1 MSEKKKHSSSPLSGA
16 IQAAIVI
23 GGISFILQLLKRDEP
38 LYHIIPN
45 ILLFT
50 PLHVYCPRLWR
61 DPFKYLPEEREHGKI
76 PEIQAADYTY
86 DKLREVTEN
95 FRVPAVI
102 RGIFKD
108 SDAVKMWHKNGYL
121 QSKLGEHEIAV
132 MRKGNPYEQDD
143 RFMGPFK
150 DAWTELLKN
159 SKSTITLFFP
169 VLSRFQYD
177 TTAIANTKRLQAAVE
192 NLIREDLKVNSTI
205 WDGFSMPEKH
215 SNFHAMQLV
224 MGRGAPVGQ
233 NYTGLAWHCE
243 PGSNWF
249 AQVHGSKNWYFLA
262 PEDSPLLLPT
272 RESVNSIA
280 TSDMYKME
288 ELHHRLPIRHVK
300 LEAGDLL
307 FNPDFQWHH
316 TRNSPGLSIGVPMRE
331 VHMYYILRN
340 NPLYAAIILR
350 NHILGSA

>member
-76 PEIQAADYTY
+76 PEIQAVDYTY

-132 MRKGNPYEQDD
+132 MRKGNPYEQAD
-143 RFMGPFK
+143 RFMGAFK

-159 SKSTITLFFP
+159 SKSTISLFFP

-177 TTAIANTKRLQAAVE
+177 TTAIANTKRLQEAVE
-192 NLIREDLKVNSTI
+192 NLIREDMKVNSVI

-233 NYTGLAWHCE
+233 NYTGLAW
-243 PGSNWF
+243 
-249 AQVHGSKNWYFLA
+249 V
-262 PEDSPLLLPT
+262 
-272 RESVNSIA
+272 
-280 TSDMYKME
+280 
-288 ELHHRLPIRHVK
+288 
-300 LEAGDLL
+300 
-307 FNPDFQWHH
+307 
-316 TRNSPGLSIGVPMRE
+316 RNKYLDITV
-331 VHMYYILRN
+331 IN
-340 NPLYAAIILR
+340 FFFI
-350 NHILGSA
+350 